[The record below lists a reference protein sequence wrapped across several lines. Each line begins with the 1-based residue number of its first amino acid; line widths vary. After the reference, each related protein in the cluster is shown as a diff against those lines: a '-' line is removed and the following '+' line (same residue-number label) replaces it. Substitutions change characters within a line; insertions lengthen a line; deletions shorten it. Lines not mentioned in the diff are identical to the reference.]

1 MTSITTAL
9 TMRLL
14 QRVFLSTA
22 VAIAALGA
30 TAALADSLRMI
41 APMAGNLNI
50 PVVSMKEARFVS
62 TLRQQYDFSCGSAAV
77 ATLLTH
83 HYGESV
89 SEAKVFKVMFENGN
103 RDKIRAEGFSMLDM
117 KRYLDARGFPTI
129 GVEATLDRLLEAKV
143 PAIALINENGYAHFV
158 VIKGV
163 RPGSVVIGDPAMGT
177 RVLKRDQFE
186 SYRVND
192 ILLVVNERLDLARF
206 NLERDWNVRPK
217 APIGDPGNRNFADL
231 QLLRRASIVDF

>member
-1 MTSITTAL
+1 MTK
-9 TMRLL
+9 RLL
-14 QRVFLSTA
+14 QPILISAV
-22 VAIAALGA
+22 VAITALGT

-41 APMAGNLNI
+41 APLAGTLNV
-50 PVVSMKEARFVS
+50 PVVSMKEARFTS

-83 HYGESV
+83 HYGETV
-89 SEAKVFKVMFENGN
+89 SEAEVFQVMFANGN
-103 RDKIRAEGFSMLDM
+103 RDKIRTDGFSMLDM

-129 GVEATLDRLLEAKV
+129 GIEASLDKLLEAKV
-143 PAIALINENGYAHFV
+143 PAITLINENGYFHFV

-163 RPGSVVIGDPAMGT
+163 RAGEVVIGDPAMGT
-177 RVLKRDQFE
+177 RVLERAQFE
-186 SYRVND
+186 SFRVND

-206 NLERDWNVRPK
+206 NLATDWRVRPR
-217 APIGDPGNRNFADL
+217 APIADPGNRNFADV

>member
-1 MTSITTAL
+1 MPKR
-9 TMRLL
+9 ML
-14 QRVFLSTA
+14 QPILISAV
-22 VAIAALGA
+22 VAITALGA

-41 APMAGNLNI
+41 APLAGTLNV
-50 PVVSMKEARFVS
+50 PVVSMKEARFSS

-83 HYGESV
+83 HYGQTV
-89 SEAKVFKVMFENGN
+89 SEAEVFQVMFANGN
-103 RDKIRAEGFSMLDM
+103 RDKIRADGFSMLDM

-129 GVEATLDRLLEAKV
+129 GIEASLDKLLEAKV
-143 PAIALINENGYAHFV
+143 PAITLINENGYSHFV

-163 RPGSVVIGDPAMGT
+163 RADEVVIGDPATGT
-177 RVLKRDQFE
+177 RVLERARFE
-186 SYRVND
+186 SFRVND

-206 NLERDWNVRPK
+206 NLATDWRVRPK
-217 APIGDPGNRNFADL
+217 APLADPGTRNLADL

>member
-1 MTSITTAL
+1 MPKR
-9 TMRLL
+9 ML
-14 QRVFLSTA
+14 QPILISAV
-22 VAIAALGA
+22 VAITALGA

-41 APMAGNLNI
+41 APLAGTLNV
-50 PVVSMKEARFVS
+50 PVVSMKEARFSS

-83 HYGESV
+83 HYGQTV
-89 SEAKVFKVMFENGN
+89 SEADVFQVMFANGN
-103 RDKIRAEGFSMLDM
+103 RDKIRADGFSMLDM

-129 GVEATLDRLLEAKV
+129 GIEASLDKLLEAKV
-143 PAIALINENGYAHFV
+143 PAITLINENGYSHFV

-163 RPGSVVIGDPAMGT
+163 RAGEVVIGDPATGT
-177 RVLKRDQFE
+177 RVLERARFE
-186 SYRVND
+186 SFRVNE

-206 NLERDWNVRPK
+206 NLATDWRVRPK
-217 APIGDPGNRNFADL
+217 APLADPGNRNLADL

>member
-1 MTSITTAL
+1 MTK
-9 TMRLL
+9 RLL
-14 QRVFLSTA
+14 QPILISAV
-22 VAIAALGA
+22 VAITALGT

-41 APMAGNLNI
+41 APLAGTLNV
-50 PVVSMKEARFVS
+50 PVVSMKEARFTS

-83 HYGESV
+83 HYGETV
-89 SEAKVFKVMFENGN
+89 SEAEVFQVMFANGN
-103 RDKIRAEGFSMLDM
+103 RDKIRTDGFSMLDM

-129 GVEATLDRLLEAKV
+129 GIEASLDKLLEAKV
-143 PAIALINENGYAHFV
+143 PAITLINENGYSHFV

-163 RPGSVVIGDPAMGT
+163 RAGEVVIGDPAMGT
-177 RVLKRDQFE
+177 RVLERAQFE
-186 SYRVND
+186 SFRVND

-206 NLERDWNVRPK
+206 NLATDWRVRPR
-217 APIGDPGNRNFADL
+217 APIADPGNRNFADV